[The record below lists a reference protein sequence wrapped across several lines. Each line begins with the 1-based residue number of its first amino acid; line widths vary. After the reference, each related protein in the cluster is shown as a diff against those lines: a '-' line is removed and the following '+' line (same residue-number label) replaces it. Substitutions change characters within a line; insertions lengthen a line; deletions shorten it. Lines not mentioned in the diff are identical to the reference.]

1 MTRNRS
7 LKPTPPSALPTGT
20 RITEVQHTNV
30 QNALATVD
38 AAVREIRMMLATR
51 SVEATQVRLR
61 HLLDSIAYAQEQL
74 R

>member
-1 MTRNRS
+1 MPRNRS
-7 LKPTPPSALPTGT
+7 LKPTPPRALPIGT
-20 RITEVQHTNV
+20 RITEAQHANV
-30 QNALATVD
+30 QNALATVEV
-38 AAVREIRMMLATR
+38 ATREIRMMLASR